1 MLRFAC
7 NVNFIIVIML
17 VIEIRT
23 LVAAADLKP
32 TTIDSS
38 AETLNMER
46 VEEYFI
52 EHKVS
57 KTEAAT
63 SFQQKSKELLNSEYI
78 GNTHTMEINLRI

>member
-7 NVNFIIVIML
+7 NVNVIIVIML

-23 LVAAADLKP
+23 LDAASDLKP
-32 TTIDSS
+32 TTIDST
-38 AETLNMER
+38 AETLNNVER

-63 SFQQKSKELLNSEYI
+63 SFQQKSKDLLNSK
-78 GNTHTMEINLRI
+78 LL